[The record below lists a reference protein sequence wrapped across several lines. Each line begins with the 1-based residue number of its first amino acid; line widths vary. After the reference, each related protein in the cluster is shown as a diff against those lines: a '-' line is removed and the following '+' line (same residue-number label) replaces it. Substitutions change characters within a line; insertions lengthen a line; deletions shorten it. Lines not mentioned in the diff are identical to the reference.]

1 MDQDQEL
8 HQDQGNLVWIQPS
21 TSGEGP
27 SKRSGHSMAM
37 VGSNVRKI
45 IDKLQLN
52 FTKSKTLQRL
62 FYFNVLAFVVILLLN
77 PIQNQQTHVFI
88 SFFFS

>member
-52 FTKSKTLQRL
+52 STKQRL
-62 FYFNVLAFVVILLLN
+62 FYF
-77 PIQNQQTHVFI
+77 
-88 SFFFS
+88 

>member
-8 HQDQGNLVWIQPS
+8 HQDQGNLIWVQPS

-45 IDKLQLN
+45 IAK
-52 FTKSKTLQRL
+52 FHIISTKSKTL
-62 FYFNVLAFVVILLLN
+62 
-77 PIQNQQTHVFI
+77 
-88 SFFFS
+88 

>member
-8 HQDQGNLVWIQPS
+8 HQDQGNLIWVQPS

-37 VGSNVRKI
+37 VGSNVRKS
-45 IDKLQLN
+45 IDKLQLYP
-52 FTKSKTLQRL
+52 TKIQD
-62 FYFNVLAFVVILLLN
+62 VVTPVLLLM
-77 PIQNQQTHVFI
+77 
-88 SFFFS
+88 FSLSLLSYF